1 VNGVLE
7 ALSSVS
13 LWIWLSILAVVALGG
28 LPLMYVVGGKRG
40 KKRANGGTPEPGEQ
54 SRSAKWKDRILF
66 ALAVMVG
73 ALVYG
78 CVVYGSF
85 KGLTA
90 FGDTIGFNR
99 SNDWIVPVTLDGV
112 AAAFGFLAFRAV
124 LRKSSPTGCYMVVWL
139 ATGSSALFN
148 YLHGDKAAG
157 GAGGLYFAF
166 LSLVGMLLFHVFMK
180 QFRAKAGEH
189 EYRPAKYPPFG
200 LRWITAP
207 YTTLRALVVWINYP
221 PREAAPVTVRE
232 SLRHLAVYDRAK
244 SVRRAREAAAAR
256 DAARASELAELTH
269 RREKAEQEAE
279 VQAAESRAKA
289 AAEVDVEAF
298 RREVGGEVRAE
309 LEARYEQQVAELE
322 AQYGEQAAKLTA
334 EQEETVARFREQLEQ
349 LGGERDSGRDEA
361 AALRR
366 KLADAQAAGE
376 RAAQEA
382 ARYREQLTTASGDH
396 ETVRTRLAELAEQVS
411 AARGREAQAR
421 RELEGMQAAAERAN
435 REAAAARGELER
447 AYQARSGDVDGLA
460 AARREV
466 AELEAEVRRAREAA
480 EAAVGESAGLRR
492 ELATIRQE
500 RDRAVADLR
509 AVGAEA
515 RREPSDDG
523 AVIGRGST
531 PPGASAPNGGGRRAG
546 RQETREPEPVM
557 SATVP
562 APRADAEAPRGQSDR
577 HTVMGWLDAAYLAG
591 SLRLDDRNRL
601 SQLCTDYAEQ
611 LGVKRETVTKYART
625 WREEVTAGKRKP
637 AREPRLTLLRPSE

>member
-1 VNGVLE
+1 MDGVLD
-7 ALSSVS
+7 ALSSVPG
-13 LWIWLSILAVVALGG
+13 WIWLSILAVVALAG
-28 LPLMYVVGGKRG
+28 LPLMYTVGGRRG
-40 KKRANGGTPEPGEQ
+40 KRRASRDNPQQAEQ
-54 SRSAKWKDRILF
+54 AGSAKWKDRILF

-78 CVVYGSF
+78 CVIYGSF

-90 FGDTIGFNR
+90 FGDTIGFTR
-99 SNDWIVPVTLDGV
+99 SNHWIVPVTLDGV

-124 LRKSSPTGCYMVVWL
+124 LRKSSPTSCYMVVWL

-180 QFRAKAGEH
+180 QFRMKAGET

-221 PREAAPVTVRE
+221 PRESAPVTVRE
-232 SLRHLAVYDRAK
+232 ALRHLAVYDRAK
-244 SVRRAREAAAAR
+244 AVRRAREAAAAR
-256 DAARASELAELTH
+256 NAVRESELANLTH

-289 AAEVDVEAF
+289 AGEVDVEAF
-298 RREVGGEVRAE
+298 RREVASEVRSE
-309 LEARYEQQVAELE
+309 LEARYSEQVAELD
-322 AQYGEQAAKLTA
+322 AQYRERAAQLTA
-334 EQEETVARFREQLEQ
+334 EQEGTIAQFREQLGQ

-366 KLADAQAAGE
+366 ELADAQAAGE

-382 ARYREQLTTASGDH
+382 ARYREQLTAASGDH
-396 ETVRTRLAELAEQVS
+396 ETVRTRLAKLAEEVS

-421 RELEGMQAAAERAN
+421 RELEGMMAAAERAD
-435 REAAAARGELER
+435 REAAAARAELER

-466 AELEAEVRRAREAA
+466 SELEAELRRARELVGTANADAA
-480 EAAVGESAGLRR
+480 AARREAAALR
-492 ELATIRQE
+492 QD
-500 RDRAVADLR
+500 RDRAAAALR
-509 AVGAEA
+509 ASGGRPAE
-515 RREPSDDG
+515 SG
-523 AVIGRGST
+523 VVIGRGSA
-531 PPGASAPNGGGRRAG
+531 PAGAAAPNSGQRPAPQQGR
-546 RQETREPEPVM
+546 TPEPARS
-557 SATVP
+557 SAVP
-562 APRADAEAPRGQSDR
+562 AARPDSAGQNSSTRA
-577 HTVMGWLDAAYLAG
+577 TVMGWLDGAYMDGTLTLTDND
-591 SLRLDDRNRL
+591 SLTRLV
-601 SQLCTDYAEQ
+601 TDYAQQ
-611 LGVKRETVTKYART
+611 LGVKRENVARYAYD
-625 WREEVTAGKRKP
+625 WRRGVEAGKRRP
-637 AREPRLTLLRPSE
+637 AQEPRLRVLRPSSE